1 MSGLLEPSFKLLHYM
16 YSSPALPVVSYLKM
30 NALRLHLV
38 DTDAWSYYVPALPVV
53 SNTSA
58 YTPLHVYYPDDLAE
72 LVAWGRDRGVVVYP
86 EVDFPF
92 HASVSVAV
100 AGPEEGG
107 PAQTSTKV
115 IPSSVFSCCQHSRL
129 AFLLDCRLS

>member
-1 MSGLLEPSFKLLHYM
+1 
-16 YSSPALPVVSYLKM
+16 M

-58 YTPLHVYYPDDLAE
+58 YTPLHVYYPSDLAE

-92 HASVSVAV
+92 HASVSSPTVL
-100 AGPEEGG
+100 AGPLRFLRTASVLCETPGFRLRR
-107 PAQTSTKV
+107 
-115 IPSSVFSCCQHSRL
+115 SS
-129 AFLLDCRLS
+129 